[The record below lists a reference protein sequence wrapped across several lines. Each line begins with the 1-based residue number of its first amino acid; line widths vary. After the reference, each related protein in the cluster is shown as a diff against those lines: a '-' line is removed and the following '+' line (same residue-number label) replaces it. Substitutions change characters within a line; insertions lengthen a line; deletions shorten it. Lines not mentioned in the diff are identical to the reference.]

1 MDNSFSS
8 FSIAVV
14 GRHVVLEARLGSSTS
29 RQPARA
35 ELFIL
40 FAACRF
46 ILFAACELILFT
58 ACRFSLFAACGFI
71 LFAAC
76 ELILFATCELIL
88 FAACGDFVCSVRFFV
103 VCSGFSVGISSPSLG
118 CSVLINL

>member
-8 FSIAVV
+8 FSIAL
-14 GRHVVLEARLGSSTS
+14 GRHVVFKARLGLSTS

-46 ILFAACELILFT
+46 LFAARGFILFAARGFI
-58 ACRFSLFAACGFI
+58 LFAACGFI

-76 ELILFATCELIL
+76 ELILFAACGFILFPACGYIL
-88 FAACGDFVCSVRFFV
+88 FAESGAFCLQCTFFV
-103 VCSGFSVGISSPSLG
+103 FCFQYGYFFRLQ
-118 CSVLINL
+118 CFN